1 MHLPGG
7 FLAGFGQGL
16 QEIVPVNVIQKNVLA
31 SISATPEVV
40 HCARIFKAQLARHER
55 VFLKM
60 RAKVNQETK
69 EYMG

>member
-1 MHLPGG
+1 VHLDRRDRTVEGRG
-7 FLAGFGQGL
+7 W
-16 QEIVPVNVIQKNVLA
+16 VNVIEKNVLA

-60 RAKVNQETK
+60 RAKVNAETK
-69 EYMG
+69 